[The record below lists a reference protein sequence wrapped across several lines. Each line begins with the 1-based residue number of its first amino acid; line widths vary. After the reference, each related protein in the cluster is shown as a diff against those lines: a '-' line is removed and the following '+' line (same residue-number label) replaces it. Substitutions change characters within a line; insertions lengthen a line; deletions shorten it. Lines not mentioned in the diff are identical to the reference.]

1 MKSVAKKLIEV
12 ALPLDAINK
21 ASSREKSI
29 RHGHPST
36 LHLWWARRPLAAAR
50 AVIFAQMVD
59 DPSSYAEELLSD
71 PRKRKSAER
80 ELKKRL
86 AENKASRDV
95 SSEDSTP
102 NPHPT
107 LEEVVADL
115 ERGRLF
121 KILEDLVLWENTTNE
136 TILQR
141 ARDEIWRSW
150 RRTCA
155 ENADHPRVKEI
166 FNRNELPCFHDPFAG
181 GGALPLEAQRLG
193 LKSYASDL
201 NPVAVLINKAMIE
214 IPPKFAGMPPVN
226 PEWTERTDEEKKLS
240 SWTGVEGL
248 AEDISYYG
256 RWMCEEARKRI
267 GHLYPE
273 VEITENMAKERPDLL
288 QYVGRSLTV
297 IAWIWA
303 RTVKS
308 PNPAFADVDVPL
320 VSTFML
326 STKRNKEAY
335 VKPVKMGGGRYRF
348 DVKLGTPPDLDS
360 VKKGTTAGKRSAFR
374 CLLSDVPI
382 TYDYI
387 RAEGKAGRTG
397 SRLMA
402 IVAESDRGRL
412 YLSPTP
418 KHENVSNNL
427 IPEWKPE
434 VPIAPHGLGIRV
446 PTYGLT
452 KFGDLFTSRQLVSLT
467 TFSNLIG
474 EVIQKVENDGIFSE
488 LPDGCNPLHDG
499 GIGGAAYAETV
510 GLYLAFVVD
519 KCSDYWSNICTWDKS
534 RDNIRSTFGRHA
546 IPMVWDYAEANPF
559 SGSSGNW
566 MAMVD
571 WTRKAVQRFPATT
584 NGFVKYED
592 AQTQNTSTDK
602 LVSTDPP
609 YYDNIG
615 YADISDFYYTWLRR
629 SLRHVFPSLF
639 LTFAVPKEQE
649 LIVVSY
655 RHGSKEKA
663 EEFFLKGMTQA
674 MQHLADQTH
683 PALPV
688 TIYYAFKQSETKR
701 DRGTASTGWETFL
714 NAVINAGFSITG
726 TWPIRTELANRPIGL
741 DTNALASS
749 IVLVC
754 RKSSSDASVATRHEF
769 VTSLRAELPKAL
781 AHMQRANIVP
791 VDLAQASIGPG
802 MAIFTRYSRVLDARG
817 EPISVRDALILV
829 NQTLDEIFSE
839 REGDFDPDTLW
850 ALEWFRQQGF
860 KEGDYGVA
868 ETLSKAKNISVDG
881 LVEAGILSSK
891 AGRVRLLKPEELPKN
906 WDPATDKRLT
916 VWEIVHHLIR
926 ILESS
931 GEKAASRIVSLVG
944 SKAEAARELCY
955 QLYANCESKKRAI
968 EARSY
973 NSLVR
978 SWPEINRLAR
988 EDDVLEGVQT
998 SLFDGKGVG

>member
-1 MKSVAKKLIEV
+1 M
-12 ALPLDAINK
+12 
-21 ASSREKSI
+21 
-29 RHGHPST
+29 
-36 LHLWWARRPLAAAR
+36 
-50 AVIFAQMVD
+50 
-59 DPSSYAEELLSD
+59 
-71 PRKRKSAER
+71 
-80 ELKKRL
+80 
-86 AENKASRDV
+86 
-95 SSEDSTP
+95 
-102 NPHPT
+102 
-107 LEEVVADL
+107 
-115 ERGRLF
+115 
-121 KILEDLVLWENTTNE
+121 
-136 TILQR
+136 
-141 ARDEIWRSW
+141 
-150 RRTCA
+150 
-155 ENADHPRVKEI
+155 
-166 FNRNELPCFHDPFAG
+166 
-181 GGALPLEAQRLG
+181 
-193 LKSYASDL
+193 
-201 NPVAVLINKAMIE
+201 
-214 IPPKFAGMPPVN
+214 
-226 PEWTERTDEEKKLS
+226 
-240 SWTGVEGL
+240 
-248 AEDISYYG
+248 
-256 RWMCEEARKRI
+256 
-267 GHLYPE
+267 
-273 VEITENMAKERPDLL
+273 
-288 QYVGRSLTV
+288 
-297 IAWIWA
+297 
-303 RTVKS
+303 
-308 PNPAFADVDVPL
+308 
-320 VSTFML
+320 
-326 STKRNKEAY
+326 
-335 VKPVKMGGGRYRF
+335 
-348 DVKLGTPPDLDS
+348 DS
-360 VKKGTTAGKRSAFR
+360 VKRGTTAGKRSAFR

-387 RAEGKAGRTG
+387 RTEGKAGRMG

-402 IVAESDRGRL
+402 IVAESDRGRV

-418 KHENVSNNL
+418 KHGNVPSNL

-488 LPDGCNPLHDG
+488 LPDGCNSLHDG
-499 GIGGAAYAETV
+499 GTGTIAYAETV

-615 YADISDFYYTWLRR
+615 YADISDFYYAWLRH

-655 RHGSKEKA
+655 RHGSKKKA
-663 EEFFLKGMTQA
+663 EEFFLNGMTQA
-674 MQHLADQTH
+674 MQHLAGQTH

-701 DRGTASTGWETFL
+701 DKGTASTGWETFL

-769 VTSLRAELPKAL
+769 VTALRAELPKAL
-781 AHMQRANIVP
+781 VHMQHANIVP

-839 REGDFDPDTLW
+839 REGDFDPDTRW

-906 WDPATDKRLT
+906 WDPATDKKLT
-916 VWEIVHHLIR
+916 VWEIVHHLVR
-926 ILESS
+926 VLESG

-988 EDDVLEGVQT
+988 EDDTLEGVQI
-998 SLFDGKGVG
+998 SFFDQEVVEDD